1 MTTRFKQGLGATL
14 ALGFAALTSG
24 CGSGAN
30 INADGGGAGG
40 PGAESFGID
49 FELRRDLF
57 FTSGFLGDSLA
68 VDLNGDGATDI
79 VSTEFADLATLISLG
94 DGTGNFQIF
103 FNFRTP
109 GAPLSLA
116 AGDFRGDGD
125 GLLDIAVACKA
136 QDVGLGP
143 VENSIVIL
151 EQVSQGVFEF
161 LTSFDLDA
169 AAASAPGFNSPLD
182 LAAGALG
189 GAADE
194 LVVTLPNL
202 RATWRLALENDELV
216 QVESLTSSG
225 LPQNGR
231 PVTVTTIDA
240 DGDDLLDVVVGE
252 DMVSGGGTD
261 RVVLYHNTPD
271 AQPGLL
277 LLAATTLGAPEVVL
291 PGVLL
296 PIVQNMGDLEGDG
309 FDDLGVAEFNGS
321 RVFLL
326 SGGLSGFT
334 GALTAID
341 FGSPVSSVTAADFN
355 SDGLMDVA
363 ATMLYDGA
371 VEVRL
376 ASEEKLF
383 DLATAYNVGFLPRA
397 IAAVA
402 LQFGGVVDLVACNA
416 QDVSLLEGYGDGTF
430 RAAKGYRAEGSRP
443 RSVEAADLT
452 GDGAADAVA
461 MDLFQ
466 REILFYEGAGDGS
479 LELRGMVSLN
489 ETDRETPGTMLIRD
503 FDDDGDQDV
512 MVPILETGEVALLRN
527 NGSLPLSAPTAGDRI
542 FVGGEP
548 MGLDAADLDGDGNLD
563 VVVADGSG
571 TSYHVL
577 MGTGGG
583 AFDVQTARALPL
595 PPLAVLLE
603 DFDNDALVDLAIATG
618 AGNPA
623 LSALLVF
630 QGNGDGT
637 FAELPSSQLE
647 LPAQASTLL
656 CGNFDGDE
664 FCDIAASQVGED
676 ADAVFVFINAGDLSF
691 APRTIEMDCDANRGC
706 DPGTIQIDDLDG
718 DGLQDILIPLGNGEL
733 RIVLGNGAGE
743 FTEIV
748 PLDKRFLSVP
758 FKTAD
763 SSWADMDGDGRPEL
777 LLVSPRSPYV
787 WVGKNLSLAL
797 ELL

>member
-1 MTTRFKQGLGATL
+1 MTTRIKQGLGATL
-14 ALGFAALTSG
+14 ALGFAALSSG

-30 INADGGGAGG
+30 INADGGGATP

-68 VDLNGDGATDI
+68 VDLNADGATDI

-94 DGTGNFQIF
+94 DGTGNFEVF
-103 FNFRTP
+103 FNFRAP

-143 VENSIVIL
+143 VENSVVIY

-161 LTSFDLDA
+161 LTSLELDA
-169 AAASAPGFNSPLD
+169 AASSAPGFNAPLD
-182 LAAGALG
+182 LAAGNLG
-189 GAADE
+189 STGDE
-194 LVVTLPNL
+194 LLVTLPNL
-202 RATWRLALENDELV
+202 RATWRLELQSDELV
-216 QVESLTSSG
+216 LVESLTSAG

-240 DGDDLLDVVVGE
+240 DGDELMDVVVGE
-252 DMVSGGGTD
+252 DRVSGGGSD

-271 AQPGLL
+271 SMPGVL
-277 LLAATTLGAPEVVL
+277 LLAASTLGAPEVIL
-291 PGVLL
+291 PGVFL
-296 PIVQNMGDLEGDG
+296 PVVQNMGDLEGDG
-309 FDDLGVAEFNGS
+309 FDDLGIAEFEGS

-326 SGGLSGFT
+326 SGGFSGFT
-334 GALTAID
+334 GSLTAVD
-341 FGSPVSSVTAADFN
+341 FGGPVSSITAADFN
-355 SDGLMDVA
+355 TDGLMDLA

-371 VEVRL
+371 IEVRL

-383 DLATAYNVGFLPRA
+383 DVARAYNVGFLPRA
-397 IAAVA
+397 LTAVA
-402 LQFGGVVDLVACNA
+402 LQFGGVIDLVACNA
-416 QDVSLLEGYGDGTF
+416 QDVSLLEGYGDGDF
-430 RAAKGYRAEGSRP
+430 RAAKGYRAQGSRP
-443 RSVEAADLT
+443 RSIEAADLN
-452 GDGAADAVA
+452 GDDIADAVA

-479 LELRGMVSLN
+479 LELRGRVSLN

-503 FDDDGDQDV
+503 FDNDGDRDV
-512 MVPILETGEVALLRN
+512 MIPILETGEVALLRN
-527 NGSLPLSAPTAGDRI
+527 QGSLPLAAPSAGDRV

-548 MGLDAADLDGDGNLD
+548 LGLDAADLDGDGNLD

-583 AFDVQTARALPL
+583 AFAVQTARAIPL

-603 DFDNDALVDLAIATG
+603 DFNNDALVDLAIATG
-618 AGNPA
+618 ANNPA
-623 LSALLVF
+623 LTALLVF
-630 QGNGDGT
+630 EGNGDGT

-647 LPAQASTLL
+647 LPAQASTLV
-656 CGNFDGDE
+656 CGNFNGDE

-676 ADAVFVFINAGDLSF
+676 ADEVFVFINDGDLTF
-691 APRTIEMDCDANRGC
+691 APRSIKMDCDANRGC
-706 DPGTIQIDDLDG
+706 DAGTIQVDDLDG

-763 SSWADMDGDGRPEL
+763 SSWQDMDGDGRPEL
-777 LLVSPRSPYV
+777 LMVSPRSPYV
-787 WVGKNLSLAL
+787 WVGKNLSVGL